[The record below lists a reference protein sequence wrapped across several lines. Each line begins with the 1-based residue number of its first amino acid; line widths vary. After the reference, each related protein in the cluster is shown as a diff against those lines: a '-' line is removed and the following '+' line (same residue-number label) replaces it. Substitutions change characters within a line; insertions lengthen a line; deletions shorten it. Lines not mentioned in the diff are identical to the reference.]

1 MRRANSIYHNP
12 APDYVS
18 SLFWILKSFG
28 RTKKDV
34 CQRLGVNYRTMGD
47 YTNPTHPAK
56 IPYCVQFA
64 LESEVEWEQ
73 ERQEAKAA

>member
-1 MRRANSIYHNP
+1 MI
-12 APDYVS
+12 
-18 SLFWILKSFG
+18 SLFEILKTFG

-34 CQRLGVNYRTMGD
+34 CQRLGVPYRTMGD
-47 YTNPTHPAK
+47 YTNLRNPAK

-73 ERQEAKAA
+73 AQQEAKAA